1 MPTRRND
8 TTIGVSLHRHQEVE
22 DALIAEQAE
31 KKERLTYDDFVG
43 ILLERSRAW
52 KKEHKK

>member
-1 MPTRRND
+1 MPTTRDD
-8 TTIGVSLHRHQEVE
+8 TTIGVSLQRHDEVE
-22 DALIAEQAE
+22 EALIAEQAE
-31 KKERLTYDDFVG
+31 QKERLTYDDFMA